1 MEGCNLLYKIFVD
14 GVLKESTR
22 NVNRA
27 FDLWKRLVDFTG
39 PETRVKLCYEI
50 ISK

>member
-1 MEGCNLLYKIFVD
+1 MLYKVFVD
-14 GVLKESTR
+14 GVLKESTS

-27 FDLWKRLVDFTG
+27 FDLWQRLVKFTS

-50 ISK
+50 L

>member
-1 MEGCNLLYKIFVD
+1 LLYKVFVN

-39 PETRVKLCYEI
+39 PEARVKLCYEI
-50 ISK
+50 L

>member
-1 MEGCNLLYKIFVD
+1 MLYKVFVN
-14 GVLKESTR
+14 GVLKETTQSA
-22 NVNRA
+22 NRA

-50 ISK
+50 I